1 MANYENTE
9 IYKIICLDIDVKE
22 FYIGHT
28 TNIKQRDNTHK
39 QNCNPNHSKSDMN
52 LYKFIRE
59 HGGYDNRHMEI
70 IESYKCENLN
80 QACEREQYWIEQMNP
95 ELNDRKANLTAEEK
109 RLYRNEW
116 KRNSVRHHEYNI
128 EYAKKHTPEQKAHIL
143 LKQRE
148 RYALQTPEQKA
159 KYNQSRKDKREKS
172 NIAMM
177 DALVAIN

>member
-1 MANYENTE
+1 M
-9 IYKIICLDIDVKE
+9 
-22 FYIGHT
+22 
-28 TNIKQRDNTHK
+28 
-39 QNCNPNHSKSDMN
+39 S
-52 LYKFIRE
+52 
-59 HGGYDNRHMEI
+59 
-70 IESYKCENLN
+70 
-80 QACEREQYWIEQMNP
+80 
-95 ELNDRKANLTAEEK
+95 
-109 RLYRNEW
+109 
-116 KRNSVRHHEYNI
+116 NSVFTDVASKENVVGIAFEPIQFLGLSQKFI